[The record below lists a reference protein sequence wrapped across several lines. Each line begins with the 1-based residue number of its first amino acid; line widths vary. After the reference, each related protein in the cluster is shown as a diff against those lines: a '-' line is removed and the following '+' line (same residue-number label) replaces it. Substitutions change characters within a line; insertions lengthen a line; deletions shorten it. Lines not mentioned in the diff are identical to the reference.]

1 LIIEISSSKVMNYY
15 RLTFAL
21 LFVLTACN
29 RQPAVNEDDYKMDFR
44 FSPVWGQTSI
54 CLPDEVQKTIVDDK
68 GALYYDYLYS
78 GPFNGCNISMSAG
91 LDSAEIGR
99 VSQHLYS
106 SKVPVLVTSMEKGGI
121 VFSTD
126 VFAVAPALK
135 NSPEDSCELSRG
147 FRGFP
152 HNDIMIVSIKNRSGK
167 DTTVVPKFCIRS
179 VYPVL
184 LSRDKKSLSIDKR
197 ITVTFPDGLVSGIE
211 KPVGSD
217 HLSILEFNSLEV
229 KAGTQNTIPI
239 AVNTGSKAVQL
250 APSAEEAL
258 QYKAKAIGYWNSY
271 QFPYDHISVPDTNI
285 QNLIYSSIRNIYQA
299 REIKKGLP
307 AFQVGPTC
315 YRGLW
320 IIDGSFLLESMTFLG
335 QGKDV
340 RNGIEY
346 MLSFQNKNGSV
357 LLMDS
362 HWKETGIVLWVIG
375 RHAQLTGDMT
385 WLGSKWENVVR
396 AVGFIDTLRYR
407 TMQDKNAPNRGL
419 IPAGFS
425 DGGLGKKAYEFTN
438 VYWSLNGLKSA
449 VDIALMLNKQK
460 EAHLWKAKYDTMFA
474 DYRTAAVRSLKTDS
488 CGNRAVPIYMTDSSQ
503 IQRGQWAFC
512 HAVFPG
518 KLFKKDDPL
527 MTGTMNMLKCN
538 EREGLV
544 YETGWQDKGVWNYFG
559 SFYAHAWLWMGDGQK
574 AARTMYAMA
583 NHASP
588 TLVWREEQPVK
599 TVKSRQITGDMPHNW
614 ASAEFI
620 RMIRHFIALERGQE
634 LHLFEGLPPTWI
646 KPGMRTSL
654 KGVYTEF
661 GILDV
666 DLTISEDGQ
675 RAGISA
681 DLNSSGHQ
689 MPSSVVV
696 HLDVLKGAGKTITL
710 KPVFPLS
717 EIVKL

>member
-1 LIIEISSSKVMNYY
+1 MKYY

-29 RQPAVNEDDYKMDFR
+29 RKPPVNEDDYKMDFR
-44 FSPVWGQTSI
+44 YAPIWGQTSI

-68 GALYYDYLYS
+68 GDLYYDYVYK

-91 LDSAEIGR
+91 LDSVENGV

-106 SKVPVLVTSMEKGGI
+106 AKVPILITSHDNGGI
-121 VFSTD
+121 FFSTD
-126 VFAVAPALK
+126 VFAVAPALN
-135 NSPEDSCELSRG
+135 NSPEDSCELSKG

-152 HNDIMIVSIKNRSGK
+152 HNDIIIVSIKNKSEK
-167 DTTVVPKFCIRS
+167 DTAVIPKFFIRS
-179 VYPVL
+179 VYPVIM
-184 LSRDKKSLSIDKR
+184 SKDKKSISIDKR
-197 ITVTFPDGLVSGIE
+197 ITVTFPESAVSLSE
-211 KPVGSD
+211 KPAGSN
-217 HLSILEFNSLEV
+217 HFFILAFQPFQL
-229 KAGTQNTIPI
+229 KAGTINNMSI
-239 AVNTGSKAVQL
+239 AVNIGSKATRL
-250 APSAEEAL
+250 HLSAGEAL
-258 QYKAKAIGYWNSY
+258 QYKTKAIGYWNSCP
-271 QFPYDHISVPDTNI
+271 FPYDHLVVPDTNI

-346 MLSFQNKNGSV
+346 MLSFQNKNGSI

-362 HWKETGIVLWVIG
+362 HWKETGIVLWVIK
-375 RHAQLTGDMT
+375 RHAQLTGDMR
-385 WLGSKWENVVR
+385 WLASKWDNVVR
-396 AVGFIDTLRYR
+396 AVGFIDTLRNR

-438 VYWSLNGLKSA
+438 VYWTLNGLKSA
-449 VDIALMLNKQK
+449 VDIAVMLNRKK
-460 EAHLWKAKYDTMFA
+460 EADLWKARYDTMFA

-488 CGNRAVPIYMTDSSQ
+488 CGNRAVPIYMIDSSA

-518 KLFKKDDPL
+518 KIFSKDDPL
-527 MTGTMNMLKCN
+527 MTGTMNMLRCN

-588 TLVWREEQPVK
+588 TLVWREEQPVIS
-599 TVKSRQITGDMPHNW
+599 VKSRQITGDMPHNW

-620 RMIRHFIALERGQE
+620 RMIRHFIVLERGEQM
-634 LHLFEGLPPTWI
+634 HLFEGLPPSWI
-646 KPGMRTSL
+646 KPGMRTAL

-666 DLTISEDGQ
+666 GLIISKDGKK
-675 RAGISA
+675 ADITA
-681 DLNSSGHQ
+681 DLDSSGHQ
-689 MPSSVVV
+689 PPSSVII
-696 HLDVLKGAGKTITL
+696 HLDVLKGAGKSITL
-710 KPVFPLS
+710 KPVFP
-717 EIVKL
+717 IRVTVDQ